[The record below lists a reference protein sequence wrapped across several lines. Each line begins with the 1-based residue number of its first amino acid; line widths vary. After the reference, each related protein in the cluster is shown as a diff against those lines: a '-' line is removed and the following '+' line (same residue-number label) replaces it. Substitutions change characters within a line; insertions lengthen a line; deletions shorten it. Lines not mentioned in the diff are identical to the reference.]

1 MDFTRENS
9 NIFFGVIYEQRGS
22 NLLRNKEGTKGFV
35 IIPNTPY
42 GVELK
47 DIYLDEEGIH
57 TVYGFLKS
65 LSGYTNVVWF
75 GSRIE
80 PHINDKMIL
89 RRGCNFDFELRP
101 KQREIFEELD
111 TYIEKLIVDVD
122 GLRFVS
128 QNKVFR
134 YHFPEDFMSC
144 IGTYWT
150 DGNHLSA
157 LGEEEMSRR
166 FNVTSLFSDLGR

>member
-1 MDFTRENS
+1 MSVRPISLDKYFITSMIYDGNS
-9 NIFFGVIYEQRGS
+9 FESHF
-22 NLLRNKEGTKGFV
+22 
-35 IIPNTPY
+35 
-42 GVELK
+42 K
-47 DIYLDEEGIH
+47 DIYPEEEKIH
-57 TVYGFLKS
+57 NVYAFLKK
-65 LSGYTNVVWF
+65 LSVYTNVVWF

-89 RRGCNFDFELRP
+89 RRGCNFDFKLRP

-144 IGTYWT
+144 NGIYWR
-150 DGNHLSA
+150 DGSHLST
-157 LGEEEMSRR
+157 LGVEEMSRR
-166 FNVTSLFSDLGR
+166 FDVTSLFSDLGR